1 MFRNFTQRKE
11 IRYGRNISDLQEVNV
26 RNDRIPRI
34 TIIVPE
40 MIKDNALDIKNHI
53 EEIGKIMVEIRHTFP
68 PRHSDEALYIFL
80 VIYPRV
86 DIEYYPKHYV
96 LWQTEQISSPDVN
109 NSYYTK
115 NIEVF
120 KKALD
125 VYEISLR
132 HYERVDIYNQQVERR
147 NVFYN
152 PLPFYHENSPVSLRK
167 KTLDCLFFGTFNQRR
182 NRILGVL
189 KERLRAENISFE
201 YYFDLFGEKRD
212 KMLENTKYIVNI
224 HFYQNPSFEGSRVNI
239 GLRYNCLC
247 ISEDVEDDSDTKE
260 LYADVTKF
268 TPVINDDCS
277 NIEEMVNMIK
287 YNLQSD
293 VYNNNIS
300 DIEIKKYGLHEQSR
314 KRLIESLAVT
324 CEKANFKF
332 ETKTYVRGILESAKL
347 KKKELESMCKTGVVI
362 TTHGDN
368 GIFVKQCLECYIR
381 ELPRNY
387 FIVLFINE
395 SNDQVTLDLMEEYNV
410 NSNENIE
417 VIYIDDQTK
426 NGGLTATW
434 NRGIDMCLDNR
445 CDIVILSNDDI
456 LFDSCINHLISA
468 CWEQRDEM
476 KYFGPTSNNP
486 GPYVSNKCQYAMCP
500 KNVDDCKAIYK
511 NKFCNLNG
519 FMFVI
524 SREVLLKNKFDN
536 KNYFDSK
543 YPFDGNEVEW
553 FERFKNLN
561 GIPMIVP
568 KTFIYHYK
576 LATWRKNVPVNDTCI
591 YTVNTGNYEGNEI
604 HIASNNEQ
612 SKTFDILYYTDNLG
626 LIYNCVTKG
635 VMPMF
640 IDTKNK
646 ETKLIQR
653 TIKTNPSEY
662 LPLNYKKSVY
672 IDGNVFISNFNVL
685 SEYVRQLNNYD
696 IICFKHPVRTKVYDE
711 AYVVQKEKLERRE
724 NVNAL
729 LDIMKK
735 ERFGDK
741 MGLTETNVLLRNHVN
756 LKSFSKDWKDY
767 INICRRDQ
775 IIFNFLLEKHKVNFL
790 HDSFNDKMSFVSK
803 VPHTNPKKRKV
814 G

>member
-1 MFRNFTQRKE
+1 MFRNFTYRKE
-11 IRYGRNISDLQEVNV
+11 NRDGRNISDLQERNV

-68 PRHSDEALYIFL
+68 PRYSDEALYIFL
-80 VIYPRV
+80 VICFRV

-96 LWQTEQISSPDVN
+96 LWQTEQISSPDIN

-125 VYEISLR
+125 VYEISMR

-189 KERLRAENISFE
+189 KERLQAENISFE

-224 HFYQNPSFEGSRVNI
+224 HFYQNPSLEGSRVNI

-347 KKKELESMCKTGVVI
+347 KKKELES
-362 TTHGDN
+362 
-368 GIFVKQCLECYIR
+368 
-381 ELPRNY
+381 
-387 FIVLFINE
+387 
-395 SNDQVTLDLMEEYNV
+395 
-410 NSNENIE
+410 
-417 VIYIDDQTK
+417 
-426 NGGLTATW
+426 
-434 NRGIDMCLDNR
+434 
-445 CDIVILSNDDI
+445 
-456 LFDSCINHLISA
+456 IS
-468 CWEQRDEM
+468 
-476 KYFGPTSNNP
+476 Y
-486 GPYVSNKCQYAMCP
+486 
-500 KNVDDCKAIYK
+500 
-511 NKFCNLNG
+511 
-519 FMFVI
+519 
-524 SREVLLKNKFDN
+524 
-536 KNYFDSK
+536 
-543 YPFDGNEVEW
+543 GN
-553 FERFKNLN
+553 
-561 GIPMIVP
+561 
-568 KTFIYHYK
+568 
-576 LATWRKNVPVNDTCI
+576 
-591 YTVNTGNYEGNEI
+591 
-604 HIASNNEQ
+604 
-612 SKTFDILYYTDNLG
+612 
-626 LIYNCVTKG
+626 
-635 VMPMF
+635 
-640 IDTKNK
+640 
-646 ETKLIQR
+646 
-653 TIKTNPSEY
+653 
-662 LPLNYKKSVY
+662 
-672 IDGNVFISNFNVL
+672 
-685 SEYVRQLNNYD
+685 
-696 IICFKHPVRTKVYDE
+696 
-711 AYVVQKEKLERRE
+711 
-724 NVNAL
+724 
-729 LDIMKK
+729 
-735 ERFGDK
+735 
-741 MGLTETNVLLRNHVN
+741 
-756 LKSFSKDWKDY
+756 
-767 INICRRDQ
+767 
-775 IIFNFLLEKHKVNFL
+775 
-790 HDSFNDKMSFVSK
+790 
-803 VPHTNPKKRKV
+803 
-814 G
+814 